1 MNAPGLEIKSIY
13 KLNTKAVDNE
23 VNTTNTNNITIS
35 DFSKEKV
42 RNASK
47 IKLKG
52 KSPLKFPIPKIYKQ
66 NDYPDKITNPLDLT
80 REMIQ
85 YYDQKDTPERYN
97 RFVEETLN
105 NKKKEKSKKEK
116 NSNKNKKIKEEKTPF
131 ENVSTYTFVLSNSV
145 KLPNRSKNFLPYLN
159 IGLGA
164 GSDQIQLMSLKDS
177 GASHTILEVEEFKKI
192 PNHEH
197 IEVHIKEYEMITP
210 NHSSKNTIEG
220 SVELELQIEDVTGE
234 VFEITHTF
242 LLAHLNGKQKCII
255 GNDFL
260 SDETF
265 VVGSTPRHLYL
276 KQRNHNFAVR
286 IHKGNETKEEATPQL
301 SALNTLELK
310 PNTESVITI
319 VCESEF
325 KEITDYENQNCLVQP
340 IRLQEHHGLVMQPAM
355 VLPEKL
361 NDNMIKMRVTIMNL
375 SLDEITL
382 QQGTIVGNL
391 EEIPSDAE
399 KITLSQE
406 DFDSLSQA
414 VNLSEN
420 ADKLIDINHIE
431 FSECTDNKGEPIY
444 TYNIVETN
452 TMFNNLQDHEEI
464 TELPDGSQRTQLTTD
479 VEELLECETSIKP
492 EELEKQDTFEISM
505 ADTSSVPEHL
515 KDKLNHIITNEFGA
529 VWSKHKYDI
538 GVTNKIKHH
547 VETIPGKVVKDKKR
561 PIPYPRLEFARKAVD
576 TLAKYKLVSPIL
588 NSKWGSNLVL
598 VQKPITGLRDTTK
611 ASQVYNRGNT
621 ENKCTWRLTQD
632 LKGLNK
638 ITLNTYNTQLP
649 SVDDIVALSKDK
661 VVTSLDINN
670 AYFVIPLTEESKS
683 KTSFYVDDHIYMW
696 DRMTQGLCGAPHTW
710 TKLMHIIFSD
720 EAMKEYKAKFPE
732 YGKTLGSQQWKDFLV
747 IYMDD
752 IYIISKTYEIN
763 LIHTHAVLWVLHKEG
778 ILLNPKK
785 ASFCKT
791 VFSCLGITINT
802 KENLVSI
809 DKKRAAAIL
818 EWPKPATLIEVMSR
832 LQSLNYLG
840 KHLPHLKTIAYPLI
854 TMIRTKIFCWE
865 EEHETAWTHLKHLI
879 TLNIRLSIPNPDLEL
894 VGSSD
899 TSKIAVAGCLWNWD
913 RAQNKL
919 YLIGCMS
926 KLLSVT
932 DSYKPPFYK
941 ECLAL
946 CLNLKYFE
954 CYILGSKFM
963 MTCLCDARGI
973 MYLHRN
979 KEHSSRLTTI
989 SLYLSQFNNL
999 RIWHIPGNQNQLS
1012 DIFSRSY
1019 HGSQQNFKDDFKLSK
1034 TQANNL
1040 PPLPENC
1047 LLDPDT
1053 LFRIFSSLPEPE
1065 PDHDRGKRQRR
1076 KLPMPKPLN
1085 HILKDIDSVTPEE
1098 RFMAAKRVLLG
1109 WNDKPEEIQALI
1121 NTVDITTV
1129 KTDFLKLQKRV
1140 DITYL
1145 EALKCQLNTE
1155 LQDDYTRYL
1164 KDRASRAIYEMKY
1177 NIESQKDITL
1187 VKDIRAVLPEPKV
1200 KSAMQAMRQ
1209 VFTDSVIDKVYTC
1222 SFELDPKLPKITLPS
1237 DPQERTKSLSSLN
1250 ITPDE
1255 QDFPQEEKLVE
1266 EIITIMSLEV
1276 IPEEREP
1283 ITLNQERLTAVFSDI
1298 LSNNGKLSQE
1308 TMTKLQRNDETLMRT
1323 ISQIENGH
1331 TLPNFA
1337 IVNDIL
1343 IKIETDKW
1351 RKKRVAKICIPQG
1364 LMATLCNTIHTK
1376 STEHQ
1381 PITSSLVQFN
1391 KHFYNKQAKA
1401 IMKKIT
1407 DNCILCKF
1415 TEKPSGVAAPGPGQE
1430 RTLKLKN
1437 LRPREAIALDLAVS
1451 LPTTEDGN
1459 SHALAIIDIKTNYC
1473 QVYPLKSKRASEVAE
1488 KLLLWIQHMMP
1499 PKHLYQDLGTE
1510 FQGEVLEVCKK
1521 FNITHHTTFPDNHEG
1536 NKAELAIKAFK
1547 NNARKYIFDYHNTSK
1562 ATDWDKILPI
1572 LLPKINNSILNKT
1585 KTITRE
1591 LLMFGDEM
1599 AQPSLDLIEGE
1610 EKDYFI
1616 AKDEEKE
1623 NCLLEYDNF
1632 RRNNKKYYKNP
1643 PYNNLRKGDLIWIL
1657 NRKDQYPKSLRIPYT
1672 GPYRITQMYAMGA
1685 TSQHVV
1691 NGQVLS
1697 AHYKH
1702 IKKLTL
1708 QEFQDALPSSWV
1720 SDIQT
1725 LIISSQKR
1733 AHKSKNL
1740 DIIFEEANP

>member
-1 MNAPGLEIKSIY
+1 MVNALGSETGSTY
-13 KLNTKAVDNE
+13 KLDTAIDE
-23 VNTTNTNNITIS
+23 VNTTVTNNLSLS
-35 DFSKEKV
+35 DFNKEKV
-42 RNASK
+42 KRVDNTK
-47 IKLKG
+47 KRG
-52 KSPLKFPIPKIYKQ
+52 KSPLKFPMPRVYKK
-66 NDYPDKITNPLDLT
+66 NMFPDRITNPLELT
-80 REMIQ
+80 REMVQ
-85 YYDQKDTPERYN
+85 YYDHKNTPDSYN
-97 RFVEETLN
+97 KFVEETLT
-105 NKKKEKSKKEK
+105 NKKNEKSKKNK
-116 NSNKNKKIKEEKTPF
+116 TSNKTKKIKEEKTLF
-131 ENVSTYTFVLSNSV
+131 ENVSTNTFVLSNSV
-145 KLPNRSKNFLPYLN
+145 RLPNRSKNFLPY
-159 IGLGA
+159 IDICLGTD
-164 GSDQIQLMSLKDS
+164 SNQIEITSLKDC
-177 GASHTILEVEEFKKI
+177 GATHTILEIEEFKKI
-192 PNHEH
+192 PNHEE
-197 IEVHIKEYEMITP
+197 IEVQVKEYEMVTP

-220 SVELELQIEDVTGE
+220 SVDLVLQIEDVTGE

-242 LLAHLNGKQKCII
+242 LLAHLNGRQKCII

-260 SDETF
+260 SDESF
-265 VVGSTPRHLYL
+265 VIGSTPRHLFL
-276 KQRNHNFAVR
+276 KQRNHNFAIR
-286 IHKGNETKEEATPQL
+286 IHKGNDTRQEATPII
-301 SALNTLELK
+301 SNLNTVELK
-310 PNTESVITI
+310 PSTETIITV
-319 VCESEF
+319 VCKSEF
-325 KEITDYENQNCLVQP
+325 KEITDYDNRDCLMQP
-340 IRLQEHHGLVMQPAM
+340 RRLEDHHGLVMQPAL

-361 NDNMIKMRVTIMNL
+361 NDNMIKMKITIMNL

-382 QQGTIVGNL
+382 DQGTIMGNL

-399 KITLSQE
+399 NITVTQE
-406 DFDSLSQA
+406 DFEALSQA
-414 VNLSEN
+414 INQSESN
-420 ADKLIDINHIE
+420 DQYIDINNIE
-431 FSECTDNKGEPIY
+431 FSESEDNMGRPIH
-444 TYNIVETN
+444 TYNFVETN
-452 TMFNNLQDHEEI
+452 TMFNNLPDHEEI
-464 TELPDGSQRTQLTTD
+464 TELPDGSQRTQLTAD
-479 VEELLECETSIKP
+479 VEELLECETTIKP
-492 EELEKQDTFEISM
+492 DELEIQDPFDISM

-515 KDKLNHIITNEFGA
+515 KDNLNHIITTEFGA
-529 VWSKHKYDI
+529 VWSKHKWDI

-547 VETIPGKVVKDKKR
+547 VETIPGKIIKDKKR

-576 TLAKYKLVSPIL
+576 TLVKYKLVTPIL

-621 ENKCTWRLTQD
+621 NNQCTWRLTQD

-649 SVDDIVALSKDK
+649 SIDDIVTLSKDK

-710 TKLMHIIFSD
+710 TKLMHIVFCK
-720 EAMKEYKAKFPE
+720 EALEEWKSKYPE
-732 YGKTLGSQQWKDFLV
+732 YGKKLGTQQWKDFLAV
-747 IYMDD
+747 YMDD
-752 IYIISKTYEIN
+752 IYIISTSYEIN
-763 LIHTHAVLWVLHKEG
+763 LIHTHAVLWILHKEG

-791 VFSCLGITINT
+791 VFSCLGVTINT

-832 LQSLNYLG
+832 LQSLNYLS

-854 TMIRTKIFCWE
+854 TMIRNKIFCWE
-865 EEHETAWTHLKHLI
+865 EEHEIAWTHLKHLI

-913 RAQNKL
+913 RVQNKL
-919 YLIGCMS
+919 NLIGCMS

-1019 HGSQQNFKDDFKLSK
+1019 HGAQQNFKDDFKLSR
-1034 TQANNL
+1034 TQAGNL
-1040 PPLPENC
+1040 PPLPDKC

-1065 PDHDRGKRQRR
+1065 PDHDSGNRHRR

-1085 HILKDIDSVTPEE
+1085 LILKDIESITPEE
-1098 RFMAAKRVLLG
+1098 RFMSAKRVLLG
-1109 WNDKPEEIQALI
+1109 WNDKPEEIKSIINTMDIKTVRKEFLTLQ
-1121 NTVDITTV
+1121 NTVDC
-1129 KTDFLKLQKRV
+1129 
-1140 DITYL
+1140 TYL
-1145 EALKCQLNTE
+1145 ESLTDELKSQT
-1155 LQDDYTRYL
+1155 QSDYTSYL
-1164 KDRASRAIYEMKY
+1164 IDRASKAIFELK
-1177 NIESQKDITL
+1177 NGIESQKDINL
-1187 VKDIRAVLPEPKV
+1187 VKEITKALPKDKFNTAKEK
-1200 KSAMQAMRQ
+1200 MRS
-1209 VFTDSVIDKVYTC
+1209 VFTNSILDKVYTNT
-1222 SFELDPKLPKITLPS
+1222 FEIDPKIPKITLPTN
-1237 DPQERTKSLSSLN
+1237 PEERKELLDSLN
-1250 ITPDE
+1250 LSPAE
-1255 QDFPQEEKLVE
+1255 QHFPQEEILVK
-1266 EIITIMSLEV
+1266 EIITVMNIET
-1276 IPEEREP
+1276 IQEEEQP
-1283 ITLNQERLTAVFSDI
+1283 IKLHQERLAAVFSDI
-1298 LSNNGKLSQE
+1298 LSNKGKLSQD
-1308 TMTKLQRNDETLMRT
+1308 TMTKLQRNDEALMKI
-1323 ISQIENGH
+1323 ISQIENGQ

-1337 IVNDIL
+1337 LVNNIL
-1343 IKIETDKW
+1343 IKIEEDKW
-1351 RKKRVAKICIPQG
+1351 RKKRIGKICIPQS
-1364 LMATLCNTIHTK
+1364 LMVTLCNTIHTE

-1381 PITSSLVQFN
+1381 PITSSLVKFN
-1391 KHFYNKQAKA
+1391 KHFYNKQAKSV
-1401 IMKKIT
+1401 MKKIT

-1430 RTLKLKN
+1430 RTLKLEN
-1437 LRPREAIALDLAVS
+1437 LRAREAIALDLAVS
-1451 LPTTEDGN
+1451 LPTTDDGN
-1459 SHALAIIDIKTNYC
+1459 SHALTIIDIKTNYS
-1473 QVYPLKSKRASEVAE
+1473 QVYPLQSKRAAEVAE

-1510 FQGEVLEVCKK
+1510 FQGEVLEICKK

-1547 NNARKYIFDYHNTSK
+1547 NNARKYIFDYHNTSQT
-1562 ATDWDKILPI
+1562 TDWDKILPI
-1572 LLPKINNSILNKT
+1572 LIPKINQSIISKT

-1591 LLMFGDEM
+1591 ILMFGDEM

-1610 EKDYFI
+1610 QKDYFI
-1616 AKDEEKE
+1616 EKE
-1623 NCLLEYDNF
+1623 EQKSSCLDQYDQF
-1632 RRNNKKYYKNP
+1632 RKNNKKYYKDP
-1643 PYNNLRKGDLIWIL
+1643 PHNSLMEGDLIWIL
-1657 NRKDQYPKSLRIPYT
+1657 NRKDQYPRSLRVPYT
-1672 GPYRITQMYAMGA
+1672 GPYRITKLYALGA
-1685 TSQHVV
+1685 TGHHVV
-1691 NGQVLS
+1691 NGSVLS

-1708 QEFQDALPSSWV
+1708 QEFQDALPTTWV
-1720 SDIQT
+1720 SDIKT
-1725 LIISSQKR
+1725 LILSTQRKS
-1733 AHKSKNL
+1733 HKSKKL
-1740 DIIFEEANP
+1740 DLIFEEADP

>member
-1 MNAPGLEIKSIY
+1 MSVPESDKGGII
-13 KLNTKAVDNE
+13 TD
-23 VNTTNTNNITIS
+23 TNNITLS

-42 RNASK
+42 RKTNSTRR
-47 IKLKG
+47 KG
-52 KSPLKFPIPKIYKQ
+52 KSPLKFPIPKTYKK

-80 REMIQ
+80 REMVQ
-85 YYDQKDTPERYN
+85 YYDQKNTPESYN
-97 RFVEETLN
+97 KFVEETLH
-105 NKKKEKSKKEK
+105 NKKNEKSKKNK
-116 NSNKNKKIKEEKTPF
+116 NNNKNKPVKEGKTLF
-131 ENVSTYTFVLSNSV
+131 ESVSTYTFVLSNSI
-145 KLPNRSKNFLPYLN
+145 KLPNRNKNFLPY
-159 IGLGA
+159 IDIWLGTNTN
-164 GSDQIQLMSLKDS
+164 QVKIRSLKDS
-177 GASHTILEVEEFKKI
+177 GASHTILEIEEFKKI
-192 PNHEH
+192 PNHEQ
-197 IEVHIKEYEMITP
+197 IEVHIKEFEMITP

-220 SVELELQIEDVTGE
+220 SVELNLQLEDVTGE
-234 VFEITHTF
+234 IFEITHTF

-260 SDETF
+260 SDEQF
-265 VVGSTPRHLYL
+265 VVGSTPRHLFL
-276 KQRNHNFAVR
+276 KQNSHNLAIK
-286 IHKGNETKEEATPQL
+286 IHKGNENKEEATPPL
-301 SALNTLELK
+301 STLNTLELK
-310 PNTESVITI
+310 PNSESVITI
-319 VCESEF
+319 VCQSEF
-325 KEITDYENQNCLVQP
+325 KEITSYESKTCLVQP
-340 IRLQEHHGLVMQPAM
+340 IRLEQHHGLVMQPAL

-361 NDNMIKMRVTIMNL
+361 GENMIKMKVTIMNL
-375 SLDEITL
+375 SFDDIVLE
-382 QQGTIVGNL
+382 QGTMVGNL
-391 EEIPSDAE
+391 EEIPADAE
-399 KITLSQE
+399 NISLSQE
-406 DFDSLSQA
+406 DFNSLSQA
-414 VNLSEN
+414 INLSETEDN
-420 ADKLIDINHIE
+420 QIDLNNIE
-431 FSECTDNKGEPIY
+431 FSDCTDNKGEPIY

-452 TMFNNLQDHEEI
+452 TMFNELPKYEEI
-464 TELPDGSQRTQLTTD
+464 TELPDGSQRTQLTAD
-479 VEELLECETSIKP
+479 IEELLECETTIKP
-492 EELEKQDTFEISM
+492 EELEKPEPFDISM

-547 VETIPGKVVKDKKR
+547 VETIPGKIVKDKKR

-576 TLAKYKLVSPIL
+576 TLVKYKLVTPIL

-611 ASQVYNRGNT
+611 ASQVYNRGNPN
-621 ENKCTWRLTQD
+621 NKCTWRLTQD

-649 SVDDIVALSKDK
+649 SVDDIVTLSKDK
-661 VVTSLDINN
+661 IVTSLDINN
-670 AYFVIPLTEESKS
+670 AYFVIPLTEESKA

-710 TKLMHIIFSD
+710 TKLMHIIFD
-720 EAMKEYKAKFPE
+720 KETLEEYKSKYPE
-732 YGKTLGSQQWKDFLV
+732 YGKKLGAQQWKDFLI

-752 IYIISKTYEIN
+752 IYIVSTTYEMN
-763 LIHTHAVLWVLHKEG
+763 LIHTHAVLWVLNKEG

-791 VFSCLGITINT
+791 CFSALGITINT

-809 DKKRAAAIL
+809 DKKRAAAIQ

-832 LQSLNYLG
+832 LQSLNYLS

-854 TMIRTKIFCWE
+854 TLIRNKVFCWE
-865 EEHETAWTHLKHLI
+865 KEHETAWTHLKHLI

-954 CYILGSKFM
+954 SYILGSKYM

-1019 HGSQQNFKDDFKLSK
+1019 HGSQQSFKEDFKLSK

-1065 PDHDRGKRQRR
+1065 PDHDRGKKQRR

-1098 RFMAAKRVLLG
+1098 RFMAAKRILLG
-1109 WNDKPEEIQALI
+1109 WNDKPEEIQTLI

-1129 KTDFLKLQKRV
+1129 KDEFLSLQKRA
-1140 DITYL
+1140 DLTYL
-1145 EALKCQLNTE
+1145 ESLKSQLQTE
-1155 LQDDYTRYL
+1155 VQNDYTRYL
-1164 KDRASRAIYEMKY
+1164 QDRAARTIYEIKH
-1177 NIESQKDITL
+1177 NLNSSKDTSLIR
-1187 VKDIRAVLPEPKV
+1187 DIKAILPKTKV
-1200 KSAMQAMRQ
+1200 NSAMQNMRQ
-1209 VFTDSVIDKVYTC
+1209 AFTNSILDKVYSC
-1222 SFELDPKLPKITLPS
+1222 NFEIHQSMPKITLPTG
-1237 DPQERTKSLSSLN
+1237 PQDRAKLLDSLKLDF
-1250 ITPDE
+1250 DE
-1255 QDFPQEEKLVE
+1255 QTVPHEERLITEMV
-1266 EIITIMSLEV
+1266 TIMALET
-1276 IPEEREP
+1276 IPEEMEP
-1283 ITLNQERLTAVFSDI
+1283 ITVDQEKLAAVFSDV
-1298 LSNNGKLSQE
+1298 LSNKGKLSQE
-1308 TMTKLQRNDETLMRT
+1308 TMTKLQRNDETLMKI
-1323 ISQIENGH
+1323 ISQLENGH
-1331 TLPNFA
+1331 KLPNFA
-1337 IVNDIL
+1337 IMDNIL
-1343 IKIETDKW
+1343 IKIENDKW
-1351 RKKRVAKICIPQG
+1351 RKKRVAKICIPYS
-1364 LMATLCNTIHTK
+1364 LMTTLCNTIHTT

-1391 KHFYNKQAKA
+1391 KHFYSKQAA
-1401 IMKKIT
+1401 SIMKKVT

-1415 TEKPSGVAAPGPGQE
+1415 TEKPSGVPAPGPGQE
-1430 RTLKLKN
+1430 RTLKLEK

-1451 LPTTEDGN
+1451 LPITEDGN
-1459 SHALAIIDIKTNYC
+1459 THALTIIDIKTNYC
-1473 QVYPLKSKRASEVAE
+1473 QVYPMKSKRASEVAE

-1499 PKHLYQDLGTE
+1499 PKHLYQDLGME

-1521 FNITHHTTFPDNHEG
+1521 YNITHHTTFPNNPDG
-1536 NKAELAIKAFK
+1536 NKAELAVKAFK
-1547 NNARKYIFDYHNTSK
+1547 NNARKYIYDYHNTSK
-1562 ATDWDKILPI
+1562 TTDWDKILPI
-1572 LLPKINNSILNKT
+1572 LLPKINKSIINKT

-1591 LLMFGDEM
+1591 LLMFGDEL

-1610 EKDYFI
+1610 NKDYFI
-1616 AKDEEKE
+1616 TKDEEQK
-1623 NCLLEYDNF
+1623 NCLIQYDNF
-1632 RRNNKKYYKNP
+1632 RRNNKKYYKKP
-1643 PYNNLRKGDLIWIL
+1643 PHNELRKGDLIWIL
-1657 NRKDQYPKSLRIPYT
+1657 NRKDQYPRSLRVPYT
-1672 GPYRITQMYAMGA
+1672 GPYRITKMYPLGA

-1691 NGQVLS
+1691 HGEVLS

-1708 QEFQDALPSSWV
+1708 QGFQDALPSSWV
-1720 SDIQT
+1720 SDIKT
-1725 LIISSQKR
+1725 LIISSQRKS
-1733 AHKSKNL
+1733 HKSDKL
-1740 DIIFEEANP
+1740 DIIFEEANVDKS